1 MPIKTNLIGQDE
13 TMAILNKV
21 LANPPHLFFSGCYGS
36 GKTTLVNDFLTA
48 YYAQHGMAYPHPG
61 WILTL
66 SSEQDRGI
74 HCVRQSVA
82 EFVRHNSERPG
93 VYRWIVVDDAD
104 SLPIISQQA
113 LRRPMETYEH
123 TTRFI
128 FCSRH
133 STDLILPLR
142 SRCLHS
148 ELDLISPFSLLDYFM
163 ILLGTKLTFTP
174 DAKIFFIKLV
184 KTPTEIYNYLR
195 ILSRDTDIAGRE
207 ITETDLM
214 ERFTSPSFHLCYL
227 LLTAYIQG
235 KHEEILQY
243 FLDIWATGIS
253 YEDFLY
259 ELSNAVKQMGV
270 LAPSVSQKIHQLIMR
285 GWISYAQGKTHVM
298 DLTRLFINNLS
309 AEHVS

>member
-1 MPIKTNLIGQDE
+1 MIKTNLIGQDE
-13 TMAILNKV
+13 TLAILNKV
-21 LANPPHLFFSGCYGS
+21 IKNPPHLFFSGCYGS
-36 GKTTLVNDFLTA
+36 GKTTLVNDFLTS
-48 YYAQHGMAYPHPG
+48 YYAQHGMSYPHPG

-74 HCVRQSVA
+74 HCIRQSVA

-113 LRRPMETYEH
+113 LRRPMETYER

-148 ELDLISPFSLLDYFM
+148 ELDVISPFSLIEHFTET
-163 ILLGTKLTFTP
+163 LGRRITFTP
-174 DAKIFFIKLV
+174 TATIFFMKLV

-195 ILSRDTDIAGRE
+195 ILARDPDLAGKN

-214 ERFTSPSFHLCYL
+214 DRFTSPSFHLCYL
-227 LLTAYIQG
+227 LLSAYIQG
-235 KHEEILQY
+235 REQEILQH
-243 FLDIWATGIS
+243 FLDIWSTGIS

-259 ELSNAVKQMGV
+259 ELSNAVKQIGV
-270 LAPSVSQKIHQLIMR
+270 LAPEMSQTINQLIMR

-298 DLTRLFINNLS
+298 DLMRLFVCAPAS
-309 AEHVS
+309 Q